1 MPASGERA
9 RGAALPDNS
18 PCDPTPDPTAM
29 HEPTSPPGPG
39 APPPGWQPL
48 PPRAQALFIA
58 GYLWLLVPAVVV
70 GVMGGELLVE
80 RGLLGA
86 GWHAAA
92 GLSLAALVAAAWL
105 GRKQYRYTHWL
116 LDDEG
121 LAVRRGRFW
130 QAETRVPATRVQHLD
145 VKRGPL
151 QRRRALATLV
161 VHTAGTGNSA
171 VSVPNLAQED
181 AERLR
186 ERLSRQIDR
195 DDD

>member
-1 MPASGERA
+1 MHDTSV
-9 RGAALPDNS
+9 
-18 PCDPTPDPTAM
+18 DPTP
-29 HEPTSPPGPG
+29 G
-39 APPPGWQPL
+39 AAPAEWQPL

-58 GYLWLLVPAVVV
+58 GYLWLLVPAAVV
-70 GVMGGELLVE
+70 GLLVGAPLAE
-80 RGLLGA
+80 RSPLDA
-86 GWHAAA
+86 GWPAV
-92 GLSLAALVAAAWL
+92 AALLLAVLPLAVWL
-105 GRKQYRYTHWL
+105 GRKQYRYTWWL

-161 VHTAGTGNSA
+161 VHTAGTSNSA
-171 VSVPNLAQED
+171 VSVPNLDAED

-186 ERLSRQIDR
+186 ERLSRQIDH

>member
-1 MPASGERA
+1 MHDS
-9 RGAALPDNS
+9 S
-18 PCDPTPDPTAM
+18 PEPTAD
-29 HEPTSPPGPG
+29 P
-39 APPPGWQPL
+39 APAGWQPL

-58 GYLWLLVPAVVV
+58 GYLWLLAPAAVVGLLVGAPLAERSPLDAGWPAV
-70 GVMGGELLVE
+70 
-80 RGLLGA
+80 
-86 GWHAAA
+86 
-92 GLSLAALVAAAWL
+92 AALLLAVLPLAAWL
-105 GRKQYRYTHWL
+105 GRKKYRYTFWL

-151 QRRRALATLV
+151 QRRRSLATLV
-161 VHTAGTGNSA
+161 VHTAGTANSA
-171 VSVPNLAQED
+171 VSVPNLDQAD

-186 ERLSRQIDR
+186 ERLARQVDR

>member
-1 MPASGERA
+1 MPDNPVPPAPPDPDPMPAPDAESD
-9 RGAALPDNS
+9 AA
-18 PCDPTPDPTAM
+18 
-29 HEPTSPPGPG
+29 
-39 APPPGWQPL
+39 APAWQPL
-48 PPRAQALFIA
+48 PPRAQALFVA
-58 GYLWLLVPAVVV
+58 GYLWLLLPAAVA
-70 GVMGGELLVE
+70 GHFIGGPLAD
-80 RGLLGA
+80 RGLIGA
-86 GWHAAA
+86 AWQA
-92 GLSLAALVAAAWL
+92 GATLALAALAAAFWL
-105 GRKQYRYTHWL
+105 GRKQYRYTRWL
-116 LDDEG
+116 LDGQG

-161 VHTAGTGNSA
+161 VHTAGTANSA

-186 ERLSRQIDR
+186 ERLSRQIDQ

>member
-1 MPASGERA
+1 M
-9 RGAALPDNS
+9 PDNPVQRS
-18 PCDPTPDPTAM
+18 TPDPTAM
-29 HEPTSPPGPG
+29 HDTSADPA
-39 APPPGWQPL
+39 APAAPAEWQPL

-58 GYLWLLVPAVVV
+58 EYLWLLVPAAVA
-70 GVMGGELLVE
+70 GYFLG
-80 RGLLGA
+80 GLLAEDGVPGA
-86 GWHAAA
+86 PWHA
-92 GLSLAALVAAAWL
+92 SAALMLGVLPMAFWL
-105 GRKQYRYTHWL
+105 GRKRYRYTWWL

-161 VHTAGTGNSA
+161 VHTAGTANSA
-171 VSVPNLAQED
+171 VSVPNLDGED

-186 ERLSRQIDR
+186 ARLSRQIDY

>member
-1 MPASGERA
+1 MHDTDALPAP
-9 RGAALPDNS
+9 GAA
-18 PCDPTPDPTAM
+18 
-29 HEPTSPPGPG
+29 PPE
-39 APPPGWQPL
+39 WQPL

-58 GYLWLLVPAVVV
+58 GYLWLLGPAAVIGVLVGAPLAERSPLGMGWPAVVA
-70 GVMGGELLVE
+70 LL
-80 RGLLGA
+80 
-86 GWHAAA
+86 
-92 GLSLAALVAAAWL
+92 LAVLPLAVWL
-105 GRKQYRYTHWL
+105 GRKQYRYTWWL

-151 QRRRALATLV
+151 QRRRELATLV
-161 VHTAGTGNSA
+161 VHTAGTSNSA
-171 VSVPNLAQED
+171 VSVPNLDAED

-186 ERLSRQIDR
+186 ERLSRQIDH

>member
-1 MPASGERA
+1 MPDTHAPA
-9 RGAALPDNS
+9 HDQPAAPQ
-18 PCDPTPDPTAM
+18 
-29 HEPTSPPGPG
+29 
-39 APPPGWQPL
+39 WQPL
-48 PPRAQALFIA
+48 PPRAQALFFA
-58 GYLWLLVPAVVV
+58 EYLWLLVPAAVAGYFLGSLLAGD
-70 GVMGGELLVE
+70 GVP
-80 RGLLGA
+80 GA
-86 GWHAAA
+86 PWHA
-92 GLSLAALVAAAWL
+92 SAALMLGVLPLAVWL
-105 GRKQYRYTHWL
+105 GRKQYRYTWWL

-171 VSVPNLAQED
+171 VTVPNLDGED

-186 ERLSRQIDR
+186 ARLSRQIDH